1 MSLAATNHEKLL
13 KLLLTLQLHA
23 LLDLHS
29 KIHRDTIQTISIYFK
44 VSLANKAF
52 NHFLISTLLPSS
64 PSSLV
69 TGTVALVFSAI
80 GVLTS
85 GIVISKFKP
94 RARYLAVWNVFVGA
108 LSVFGMISYAY
119 LGCTE
124 NENSVV
130 INNPLA

>member
-1 MSLAATNHEKLL
+1 
-13 KLLLTLQLHA
+13 
-23 LLDLHS
+23 
-29 KIHRDTIQTISIYFK
+29 
-44 VSLANKAF
+44 
-52 NHFLISTLLPSS
+52 
-64 PSSLV
+64 V

-80 GVLTS
+80 GVLSS

-94 RARYLAVWNVFVGA
+94 RARYLALWNVFVGL

-130 INNPLA
+130 INHPLP